1 MDPDKA
7 VQFGNDLCC
16 LAASIAEIGEELKT
30 LYDFDGK
37 NPAEAGQRQ
46 KKAQK
51 APSLEQVRSVLADK
65 SRAGFTAQIRPLLQK
80 YGADKLSGVDP
91 ANYKAL
97 LADAEGLTDAT

>member
-30 LYDFDGK
+30 LYDFEGK
-37 NPAEAGQRQ
+37 SPAEAGQRQ

-51 APSLEQVRSVLADK
+51 ALSLEQVRSVLADK
-65 SRAGFTAQIRPLLQK
+65 SRAGHTDAVRALLHKHGAEKLSEIAPAAYPALLQ
-80 YGADKLSGVDP
+80 
-91 ANYKAL
+91 
-97 LADAEGLTDAT
+97 DAEALKDG